1 MILVDIDNLNILVLF
16 ILAFISFKGYQA
28 DAHVFDSESDE
39 ELSQVQANS
48 NENKEDQRNPQS
60 ASNNS

>member
-1 MILVDIDNLNILVLF
+1 MILVDIGNLNILVLF

-28 DAHVFDSESDE
+28 DDHLFDSESDE
-39 ELSQVQANS
+39 ELSQGEANS
-48 NENKEDQRNPQS
+48 NEKKDNQPNPQS